1 MTEMPLAE
9 HTHMIKAL
17 PSDGTD
23 QSFNKYVLPGE
34 RRDVG
39 RSRMPIDQ
47 SLWRKISTI
56 VTVPIT
62 N

>member
-23 QSFNKYVLPGE
+23 QLASAAASVDHECPWIELFE
-34 RRDVG
+34 
-39 RSRMPIDQ
+39 
-47 SLWRKISTI
+47 
-56 VTVPIT
+56 
-62 N
+62 